1 MGAWSTK
8 IFDDDGA
15 ADILAEYKILLG
27 YGIPP
32 KEAYQKVYDYF
43 AEDYLGSDDEDV
55 FWLGIAL
62 YQWKNGILIDEV
74 KENALRCI
82 DDGKYLERWKESG
95 EKVYQKRKETL
106 RVFKDK
112 LLNEV
117 NDKKKKFPKC
127 PAYYRKKTNLKMG
140 DLLAYI
146 IHEPGKVTQ
155 SDDPFYSM
163 LYKKVKELDKKIVLL
178 RVVNVSKKPVTELV
192 PELDHESWAEMMLYN
207 WCGEEIPDKSIVDS
221 LNFLPIV
228 MECVNGCRKVVSNI
242 SLYDVE
248 DINQF
253 AEIIVLGN
261 DNSFGN
267 CIPDLYLENPDSPFL
282 HCSSFNNYLAMTFL
296 NLEGKDVWYYAKN

>member
-1 MGAWSTK
+1 MGAWSTR

-32 KEAYQKVYDYF
+32 EEAYQMVHNYF
-43 AEDYLGSDDEDV
+43 AKDYLGSDDEDV

-62 YQWKNGILIDEV
+62 YQWKNGILLDEV
-74 KENALRCI
+74 KENALKCI
-82 DDGKYLERWKESG
+82 DDGEYLERWRESG
-95 EKVYQKRKETL
+95 ERIYHKRKETL
-106 RVFKDK
+106 NVFKNK

-117 NDKKKKFPKC
+117 NEKKKKFPKC
-127 PAYYRKKTNLKMG
+127 PAYYRKKTNLKIG

-146 IHEPGKVTQ
+146 IHEPGEATQ
-155 SDDPFYSM
+155 SNDPFYSM
-163 LYKKVKELDKKIVLL
+163 LYKKVKELDKKVVLL
-178 RVVNVSKKPVTELV
+178 RVVNVSKRPVTELV
-192 PELDHESWAEMMLYN
+192 PELDYESWAEMMLYD
-207 WCGEEIPDKSIVDS
+207 WCGEEIPDKSIVAS

-228 MECVNGCRKVVSNI
+228 MECDERYRKIVTNI

-261 DNSFGN
+261 DNSFGT
-267 CIPDLYLENPDSPFL
+267 CIPGLYLENPDSPSL

-296 NLEGKDVWYYAKN
+296 KL